1 MEEIKVGEYVRFRS
15 GEIDKIKRIIKRPNI
30 TQSAKDLNKLNI
42 EDGLDIEYESG
53 KIDIQRGIL
62 GLKIFPTNIVKH
74 SKNIIDLIEIG
85 DYVNGCKVIDICE
98 SQYGGEKIIYIG
110 GFGIPKKI
118 YDNQIKSILT
128 KEQYEQNSYKL

>member
-74 SKNIIDLIEIG
+74 SKNIIDLIEEY
-85 DYVNGCKVIDICE
+85 DFVNEEEVDKIKTDE
-98 SQYGGEKIIYIG
+98 NGEKYIKTVLNNV
-110 GFGIPKKI
+110 FRNK
-118 YDNQIKSILT
+118 DIKSILT